1 MFSKI
6 HSWITLRWI
15 CYEMTGKEAT
25 AGCDADATVIFAES
39 VYVNIELLSVA
50 TVCGAL
56 TGALAAA
63 LLYVFCLKPLLI
75 NRQVRN
81 NTLQQRPLCL

>member
-1 MFSKI
+1 
-6 HSWITLRWI
+6 
-15 CYEMTGKEAT
+15 MTGKEAT